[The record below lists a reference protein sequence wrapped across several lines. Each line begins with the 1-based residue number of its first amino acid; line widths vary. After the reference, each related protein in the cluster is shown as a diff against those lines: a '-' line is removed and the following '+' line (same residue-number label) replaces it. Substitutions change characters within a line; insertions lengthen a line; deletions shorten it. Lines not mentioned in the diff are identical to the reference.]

1 VNEEK
6 RRRGKKKRRQRVLG
20 RGGWRLSNQII
31 KEGKTRTRV
40 SHKKEEE
47 REPTFNLESR
57 ACIHGPGRQAPLEE
71 PVIKATHA
79 LTRSSLFPRI
89 FFLAL
94 VSEEVG
100 CENTYFSVH

>member
-20 RGGWRLSNQII
+20 RGGWRLFNQII

-47 REPTFNLESR
+47 REPTFNL

-71 PVIKATHA
+71 PVLIKATHA
-79 LTRSSLFPRI
+79 CLSSLFPRI